1 MSEPATPT
9 GCRAPEIAA
18 GPKRRELCQ
27 GCGGAFD
34 TGTMLL
40 AELAPGRPD
49 KLGNRVAEIYCRGE
63 DFCVYRSTFGVYVH
77 FADCRARER
86 EQRRALLPIAPR
98 LCRLRYLSN
107 QMARDRL
114 WRQGSGGF
122 YDHEIGEA
130 IALALQG
137 EAAEADRI
145 LANGETLATER
156 LRNEQRAAYFLS
168 CLFATLLLIGTL
180 CAAGLG
186 TPAGDPQFRAYAAA
200 AAFGATGAAF
210 SIATGVVALSLAP
223 CQRSA
228 MNHAMGALRVLIGAL
243 AGAAIL
249 LICNATIIGEPVL
262 KLLEKFTDADALVAL
277 DGRNWAWIGMLG
289 LLGGFAERLVP
300 DLLGTAAGRANGPPR
315 PEFARPDR
323 NGA

>member
-1 MSEPATPT
+1 MSEPGTPT
-9 GCRAPEIAA
+9 DCHASDIAA
-18 GPKRRELCQ
+18 GPKQRETCS

-34 TGTMLL
+34 VGSMFL

-49 KLGNRVAEIYCRGE
+49 KLGNRVAEIYCRAE
-63 DFCVYRSTFGVYVH
+63 DFCVYRSTLGVYVH

-98 LCRLRYLSN
+98 LCRLRYMSN

-114 WRQGSGGF
+114 WRRGGGGF

-137 EAAEADRI
+137 NAGDADRL
-145 LANGETLATER
+145 LANGEALAVER
-156 LRNEQRAAYFLS
+156 LRNENRVAYFLS
-168 CLFATLLLIGTL
+168 CLTSALFVVGALF
-180 CAAGLG
+180 AAGLG
-186 TPAGDPQFRAYAAA
+186 TATGDPQFQAYAAA
-200 AAFGATGAAF
+200 AAFGAVGAAF
-210 SIATGVVALSLAP
+210 SIATGVVDLSLAP

-228 MNHAMGALRVLIGAL
+228 MNSAMGALRVLIGAL
-243 AGAAIL
+243 SGAMIL

-262 KLLEKFTDADALVAL
+262 KLLEKFSETDALGTLGA
-277 DGRNWAWIGMLG
+277 RNWVWIGMLG

-300 DLLGTAAGRANGPPR
+300 NLLGSAAAKASPQATGLPR
-315 PEFARPDR
+315 DT
-323 NGA
+323 GGGT

>member
-1 MSEPATPT
+1 MSGAAAPT
-9 GCRAPEIAA
+9 GCRAPDLAA
-18 GPKRRELCQ
+18 GPKQREMCQ

-34 TGTMLL
+34 AGTMLL

-63 DFCVYRSTFGVYVH
+63 DFCVYRSTLGVYVH

-98 LCRLRYLSN
+98 LCRLRYMSN

-114 WRQGSGGF
+114 WRQGGGGF

-137 EAAEADRI
+137 TAGEADRL
-145 LANGETLATER
+145 LANGEALAVER
-156 LRNEQRAAYFLS
+156 LRNENRVAYFLS
-168 CLFATLLLIGTL
+168 CLASALLVIGVL
-180 CAAGLG
+180 FAAGLG
-186 TPAGDPQFRAYAAA
+186 TATGDAQFQAYAAA
-200 AAFGATGAAF
+200 AAFGAVGAAF
-210 SIATGVVALSLAP
+210 SIATGVADLSLAP
-223 CQRSA
+223 YQRSA
-228 MNHAMGALRVLIGAL
+228 MNSAMGALRVLIGAVS
-243 AGAAIL
+243 GAMIL

-262 KLLEKFTDADALVAL
+262 KLLEKFTEADALGTL
-277 DGRNWAWIGMLG
+277 GTRNWAWIGMLG

-300 DLLGTAAGRANGPPR
+300 NLLGSAAGRATPR
-315 PEFARPDR
+315 SAQPSP
-323 NGA
+323 